1 MNDWYEKEQL
11 HFAAQDGDLTK
22 AKELIE
28 AGYDVNAI
36 DEGMELTP
44 LHYAVREEKFK
55 VAEYLISAGAEVNAH
70 EANKAGE
77 TPLGDVAETCSYEM
91 AEFLINNGANP
102 TIPGWM
108 QLTALDRAK
117 NRKNEEGRRV
127 YDLLLEAAKSKFNF
141 VA

>member
-1 MNDWYEKEQL
+1 MSDWFEKEQL
-11 HFAAQDGDLTK
+11 HFAAQDGDIEK
-22 AKELIE
+22 VKSLIE
-28 AGYDVNAI
+28 AGCDVNAV

-55 VAEYLISAGAEVNAH
+55 VAEYLISVGADVNAH
-70 EANKAGE
+70 LADKAGE
-77 TPLGDVAETCSYEM
+77 TPLGEVAENCSYEM
-91 AEFLINNGANP
+91 ADFLIKHGANP

-117 NRKNEEGRRV
+117 NRKKDEGRRV
-127 YDLLLEAAKSKFNF
+127 YELLLNTAKKKFNY